1 MGKIKIIVT
10 EVPERKE
17 DCPFF
22 KGYPDYRCSA
32 GGNCTSYESECPG
45 CEKLMSFDD
54 YLHRNDEKENEA
66 TIDNN

>member
-10 EVPERKE
+10 KVPERKE

-32 GGNCTSYESECPG
+32 GGNCTSYESECPN
-45 CEKLMSFDD
+45 CEKLISFDD
-54 YLHRNDEKENEA
+54 YLHRVSEKEFEDA
-66 TIDNN
+66 IDK